1 MKLKKKYQERA
12 AIGEY
17 VGETHYASGLLR
29 LSQYLFVD
37 LSDLLEAEGR
47 RFGIVISYL
56 DSVYNT
62 CKRID
67 ITPDE
72 ETNEKIIYLYKPIVI
87 SEFKKLCRKH
97 VSRADSVIVILKKI
111 LEAIDSIENTE
122 YPKETKTLLKIVTKL
137 YDNIRNKAKLYPLP
151 QLTLALEEF
160 IGQGVVGKYG
170 VDKFSILEEEEKRIR
185 KPLVGSG
192 VRVKKEQSKVLEVT
206 WKEE

>member
-1 MKLKKKYQERA
+1 MKLKKKYLGRA

-37 LSDLLEAEGR
+37 LSDLLETEGR

-56 DSVYNT
+56 DSVYHT
-62 CKRID
+62 CERTD
-67 ITPDE
+67 ISHDE
-72 ETNEKIIYLYKPIVI
+72 ETNGKIIYLYKPIVI

-160 IGQGVVGKYG
+160 IGQGIVGKYG

-192 VRVKKEQSKVLEVT
+192 VRVKKEQSKILEVT

>member
-1 MKLKKKYQERA
+1 MKLKKKYLGRA

-37 LSDLLEAEGR
+37 LSDLLETEGR

-56 DSVYNT
+56 DSVYHT
-62 CKRID
+62 CERTD
-67 ITPDE
+67 ISHDE
-72 ETNEKIIYLYKPIVI
+72 ETNGKIIYLYKPIVI

-160 IGQGVVGKYG
+160 IGQGIVGKYG